1 MIPARSIE
9 PGRALF
15 NAGRYFEAHEV
26 WEALWLTE
34 SGERRRL
41 LQGLIQLAAALYK
54 ASEGGSARGCVR
66 LLDTGIAKLDG
77 IPDRATGLALARLRR
92 DLRAFRTR
100 AESWMAG
107 DSAAPARPFPKL
119 HRAARAAAARTRPSR
134 TGSTRRTSRP
144 EN

>member
-1 MIPARSIE
+1 MTRPSRSIE

-34 SGERRRL
+34 TGERRRL

-54 ASEGGSARGCVR
+54 ASEGGSARGCVH

-77 IPDRATGLALARLRR
+77 IADHRAGLALARLRR
-92 DLRAFRTR
+92 DVRAFRAR
-100 AESWMAG
+100 AEPWMVG
-107 DSAAPARPFPKL
+107 KSPV
-119 HRAARAAAARTRPSR
+119 
-134 TGSTRRTSRP
+134 
-144 EN
+144 